1 MADTAMS
8 EVLDPTTSSL
18 LLPLGTPVPHLDLD
32 DSLVWHYDSI
42 TSSSCAGA
50 SYIYPPSHASS
61 ISQQPVHS
69 VNLIIR
75 PAGVAQSVERV
86 ALIITISST
95 SRSRVRAPPSAIPSH
110 TLSVL
115 FAVCYGSRKAI
126 SDA

>member
-1 MADTAMS
+1 MADAAIS

-42 TSSSCAGA
+42 TTPSSCARA
-50 SYIYPPSHASS
+50 SYIYPPSHPSS

-75 PAGVAQSVERV
+75 PAGVAQS
-86 ALIITISST
+86 
-95 SRSRVRAPPSAIPSH
+95 
-110 TLSVL
+110 
-115 FAVCYGSRKAI
+115 
-126 SDA
+126 